1 MAGQIA
7 HGLLNDANHMVE
19 LFRVAAATDAELVN
33 VTMNS
38 ISGIAN
44 QGIGLAFGVVNV
56 GLSS

>member
-38 ISGIAN
+38 ISGSPIKESALL
-44 QGIGLAFGVVNV
+44 LAW
-56 GLSS
+56 LTSA